1 MTNPWINIPYE
12 DYEAHMSHTDVGQ
25 LKVLGE
31 ITRQA
36 LETYLPDTFAL
47 LGACTG
53 NGLEYV
59 NQEVTREVYCVDIN
73 ARYLQVIDQRFGKT
87 LPGLHLI
94 CADLDRQ
101 VPDIRQ
107 ADLVMAALL
116 LEYVNPQHLMPVIEK
131 MMAPGAVVVLVIQQS
146 SPGHFVS
153 PTSYSSLQPLGA
165 FSHELNEQDLVNL
178 SGAQGLNL
186 IGRRELVPAKG
197 KKFTIL
203 EFRKE
208 RTSNKT

>member
-1 MTNPWINIPYE
+1 MTNPWNNIPHE
-12 DYEAHMSHTDVGQ
+12 DYEAHMSHADVGQ

-36 LETYLPDTFAL
+36 LEAYLPGTFAL

-59 NQEVTREVYCVDIN
+59 DRETTHTVWCVDIN
-73 ARYLQVIDQRFGKT
+73 ATYLEVIDRRFGKN
-87 LPGLHLI
+87 LSGLHLI

-116 LEYVNPQHLMPVIEK
+116 LEYVNPQNLMPAIEQ

-153 PTSYSSLQPLGA
+153 PTPYSSLHPLKE
-165 FSHELNEQDLVNL
+165 FSRELNEHDLVTL
-178 SGAQGLNL
+178 SGNYGLNL
-186 IGRRELVPAKG
+186 IGRREMVPGKG

-208 RTSNKT
+208 LFAI